1 MFYRII
7 PDKETKG
14 KLYVPKGFIEGHFP
28 ANVEAISISA
38 GPKKGFAQIVR
49 NLHLNNDEISIS
61 GDIIDVLQIPTEV
74 QYQVNFCSEGIRLG
88 PVIGLLMSKSRGTLV
103 SRKPDELLNY
113 TLLYP
118 QIQGLLIAFSA
129 DGIDFANKTVK
140 GYYFKPRGKRAVWE
154 EKVLPFPDSIFSR
167 VMMPYGMRLLLKE
180 ATSNHFFNS
189 SYFDK
194 WEFWKVM
201 SRFNSTRAL
210 LPYSRPF
217 SSMDDVDYVIEHY
230 GSAYLKPLNGTLS
243 RGLIRVSRD
252 KDHYSIKFKQDA
264 DATEIASRAEAS
276 ELINSAVKGRRYLV
290 QQALKPINVEGRHID
305 FRVIMQ
311 KDHTLEWM
319 CTGIISFIGNPGS
332 ICSNWGSETTFE
344 EVLAKYLNFSQEE
357 IFKKRQEVINTCKKV
372 CKVLD
377 LTGENFG
384 DLGFDVLIDDKLKVW
399 VLEANKK
406 HYHSVPLWINDVQTF
421 YAVKTN
427 PIKYAA
433 AQSGF
438 SIY

>member
-1 MFYRII
+1 
-7 PDKETKG
+7 
-14 KLYVPKGFIEGHFP
+14 
-28 ANVEAISISA
+28 
-38 GPKKGFAQIVR
+38 
-49 NLHLNNDEISIS
+49 
-61 GDIIDVLQIPTEV
+61 
-74 QYQVNFCSEGIRLG
+74 
-88 PVIGLLMSKSRGTLV
+88 
-103 SRKPDELLNY
+103 
-113 TLLYP
+113 
-118 QIQGLLIAFSA
+118 
-129 DGIDFANKTVK
+129 
-140 GYYFKPRGKRAVWE
+140 
-154 EKVLPFPDSIFSR
+154 
-167 VMMPYGMRLLLKE
+167 
-180 ATSNHFFNS
+180 
-189 SYFDK
+189 
-194 WEFWKVM
+194 
-201 SRFNSTRAL
+201 
-210 LPYSRPF
+210 
-217 SSMDDVDYVIEHY
+217 
-230 GSAYLKPLNGTLS
+230 
-243 RGLIRVSRD
+243 
-252 KDHYSIKFKQDA
+252 
-264 DATEIASRAEAS
+264 
-276 ELINSAVKGRRYLV
+276 
-290 QQALKPINVEGRHID
+290 
-305 FRVIMQ
+305 MQ

-319 CTGIISFIGNPGS
+319 CTGIISFIGNPRS